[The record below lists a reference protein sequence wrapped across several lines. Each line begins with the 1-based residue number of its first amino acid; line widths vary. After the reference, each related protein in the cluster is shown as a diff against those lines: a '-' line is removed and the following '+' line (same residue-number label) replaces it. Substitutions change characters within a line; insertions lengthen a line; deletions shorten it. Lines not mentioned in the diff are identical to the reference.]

1 MWFSVDHC
9 FLNIKG
15 RSFFLSL
22 QTTTSLCLSLTTIWH
37 VLILFPVNEQFSY
50 RQKMLTVFFYCASK
64 GSACASTLR
73 SRPPTPYSSSHIPTD
88 RDNKAPCIMGNTLGV
103 YVWERE
109 EELHGQRGGCLYW
122 DGLRDGR
129 EHEASL
135 QLLKNTKDDQR
146 SLRCSEWRCNLLT
159 LATLRHTIKKIEA
172 FFVDRKIVR

>member
-64 GSACASTLR
+64 GIACASTLR

-88 RDNKAPCIMGNTLGV
+88 RDNKAPCIHGEYLGGLCMGTRGRIVWAKGWVSVLGRV
-103 YVWERE
+103 ARWSSARSFTPATQKHEGWSE
-109 EELHGQRGGCLYW
+109 IPPM
-122 DGLRDGR
+122 LRMKM
-129 EHEASL
+129 
-135 QLLKNTKDDQR
+135 QLINVSYFKTYDKKDWGIFCR
-146 SLRCSEWRCNLLT
+146 
-159 LATLRHTIKKIEA
+159 
-172 FFVDRKIVR
+172 